1 MSRPYQ
7 TKWLADIDAAW
18 AGGARNV
25 MATMATGGGKSYCIA
40 CIVDRADCPARVIAH
55 RNELVGQLSLALN
68 RERVPHGIIAKNE
81 VVAEICRSHHENHG
95 YSFYKPRALI
105 KVASVQ
111 TLASRGEDAADAER
125 VRLVVVDEAHHVTK
139 GTVWDKAIHMYANAR
154 GLLPTAH
161 AIRGDHKGLGRDAHG
176 LADALVVGPC
186 FRDLV
191 DLGYLCDYRP
201 ICGRNAVDLSA
212 VPVGASGDYNQKKLV
227 VATAGSKQIVGDVV
241 SHYIKFAGGKLGIT
255 FAVSVEEAEK
265 MQRAYAAAHVRA
277 EIITG
282 ETPTHVR
289 SKLMRKFRERDI
301 LQILSIDVLSE
312 GVDVPS
318 VEVISMARATASFQV
333 FAQQTGRGSRVSVS
347 KDWQAVWDD
356 IGVEGRKAAIA
367 ASDKSKF
374 MLLDHVGNID
384 LHGLPCVPRR
394 YNLETRERAR
404 KKDEDVPL
412 IRVCLNAE
420 CLLPYPRE
428 LDCCPQCGT
437 VKPPPTVRTAP
448 EFVEGDLTEL
458 DPEVLA
464 GMREAAMR
472 ALDMPQLPVHAGP
485 AAVAGC
491 KARWREKVDAQTA
504 LRDTM
509 ALWAGWQRDVLK
521 RSDAESMRLFFY
533 KFGTDVISAQCLGR
547 ADADDLKSRI
557 QSELDNFQVVNCE
570 KLP

>member
-1 MSRPYQ
+1 MSLRPYQ
-7 TKWLADIDAAW
+7 TRWIADIRAVW

-25 MATMATGGGKSYCIA
+25 IATLPTGAGKTVCLA
-40 CIVDRADCPARVIAH
+40 RIVTEADCPARIIAH
-55 RNELVGQLSLALN
+55 RGELVSQLSLALN
-68 RERVPHGIIAKNE
+68 RERVPHGIAAPAPQIAD
-81 VVAEICRSHHENHG
+81 ICRAHHETHG
-95 YSFYKPRALI
+95 YSFYRPRALTR
-105 KVASVQ
+105 VASVQ

-125 VRLVVVDEAHHVTK
+125 VGLVVIDEGHHVSR
-139 GTVWDKAIHMYANAR
+139 GTMWEKAVHMYANAK
-154 GLLPTAH
+154 GLFPTAH
-161 AIRGDHKGLGRDAHG
+161 AVRGDRKGLGRDAHG

-201 ICGRNAVDLSA
+201 ICGRNTVDVSS
-212 VPVGASGDYNQKKLV
+212 VPVGANGDYNQTKLRA
-227 VATAGSKQIVGDVV
+227 ATMASKTIVGDVV
-241 SHYIKFAGGKLGIT
+241 SHYRKFADGKLGIT
-255 FAVSVEEAEK
+255 FCVSVQEAEEL
-265 MQRAYAAAHVRA
+265 QRAYSKAEVRA

-289 SKLMRKFRERDI
+289 TKLMRKFRERDI
-301 LQILSIDVLSE
+301 LVLLSIDVLGE

-356 IGVEGRKAAIA
+356 IGPEGRKAAIA
-367 ASDKSKF
+367 SSDKPKF
-374 MLLDHVGNID
+374 ILLDHVGAID

-394 YNLETRERAR
+394 YSLDTREVSR
-404 KKDEDVPL
+404 KKKDDDVPP
-412 IRVCLNAE
+412 IRVCLNPE

-437 VKPPPTVRTAP
+437 VKPPPVARSAP
-448 EFVEGDLTEL
+448 EHVEGNLLEL

-472 ALDMPQLPVHAGP
+472 ALDLPQLPVHAGP

-491 KARWREKVDAQTA
+491 RARHREKVDAQVA

-509 ALWAGWQRDVLK
+509 AVWAGWQRDVLK
-521 RSDAESMRLFFY
+521 RSDAESMRAFWLR
-533 KFGTDVISAQCLGR
+533 FGTDVLSAQSVTR
-547 ADADDLKSRI
+547 AAADDLRERI
-557 QSELDNFQVVNCE
+557 ECDLQEANVVRAAE
-570 KLP
+570 